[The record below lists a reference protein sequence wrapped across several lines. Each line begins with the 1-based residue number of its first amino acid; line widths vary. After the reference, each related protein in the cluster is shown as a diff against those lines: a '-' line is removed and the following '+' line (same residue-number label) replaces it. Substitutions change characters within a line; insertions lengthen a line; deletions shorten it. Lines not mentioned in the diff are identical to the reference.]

1 MEKILS
7 VTSVRQKLMKLA
19 KTANRKMERYVLTN
33 RGQAEA
39 VLMGYTDYRSLMAA
53 ARLAQHPEVLE
64 QTRRGFAEIE
74 EGKGLTLD
82 QVLDRLAKK
91 RASHKGVVTGP

>member
-39 VLMGYTDYRSLMAA
+39 VLIGYADYRSLMAA
-53 ARLAQHPEVLE
+53 ARLAHHPEIME
-64 QTRRGFAEIE
+64 QTRRGFAAIE
-74 EGKGLTLD
+74 EGRGLTLE
-82 QVLDRLAKK
+82 QTMDRLAKK
-91 RASHKGVVTGP
+91 RSAQENAVTGP

>member
-39 VLMGYTDYRSLMAA
+39 VLIGYADYRSLMAA
-53 ARLAQHPEVLE
+53 ARLAHHPEILE
-64 QTRRGFAEIE
+64 QTRRGMAEIE
-74 EGKGLTLD
+74 EGKGLTLE
-82 QVLDRLAKK
+82 QALDYLAKK
-91 RASHKGVVTGP
+91 RASQENAVT

>member
-7 VTSVRQKLMKLA
+7 VTTVRQKLMKLA

-39 VLMGYTDYRSLMAA
+39 VLIGYTDYRSLMAA
-53 ARLAQHPEVLE
+53 ARLAHHPEIME
-64 QTRRGFAEIE
+64 QTRRGFAAIE
-74 EGKGLTLD
+74 EGRGLTLE

-91 RASHKGVVTGP
+91 RTSQEKAVTGP